1 MINYIFYIEYEN
13 RTRKLYNKFCIKPER
28 TNLYKYII
36 NELNKDKNIN
46 SVGYSVASEYRN

>member
-1 MINYIFYIEYEN
+1 MINYIFYIEYED

-36 NELNKDKNIN
+36 NQLNKDKNIN